1 MVCFPKNI
9 DKSIQFFRVFLN
21 KRLACKLYWPI
32 IKIFLKFI
40 YNLQVFEIFPFQFVC
55 MFVIRKKSFLF
66 KSFHR
71 D

>member
-9 DKSIQFFRVFLN
+9 DKSIHFFRVFFN

-55 MFVIRKKSFLF
+55 MFVIRKKKFF
-66 KSFHR
+66 V
-71 D
+71 